1 MARCYFPAQGLEST
15 KRSKI
20 EETGVVDSS
29 PRSRLFEL
37 KIVTPKPNRLAI
49 ERSALLQ
56 RIFRDNDPASVVIF
70 QAPAGHG
77 KTSLML
83 QVEQLCREQDFFTC
97 WISLDESDNEV
108 RRLMSYFQSRL
119 NSYFQSLSRN
129 SPDSGAAEF
138 LHEAENSTDWVI
150 EQFLAVGKP
159 VGVFIDDLHTINN
172 PATLRFIKD
181 LIRSSPDR
189 IRWFVSSRVLPDLN
203 LSKLLLGEHI
213 LIINADELRFS
224 KEETRKVFEVEN
236 DLDMSQQDVE
246 SIYKDTEGWPA
257 VVQFYRLALQ
267 SEAFRSS
274 FSRQNRFYP
283 RGVTDY
289 LAEHV
294 LSQQDEILRS
304 FLLRTSILSTMSSHL
319 CDAVLERNDSC
330 DVLAKLEREGFFVR
344 RLESAED
351 WFSYHAL
358 FSGFL
363 RGQFYRFPQEET
375 SRIHLRAANWYR
387 DNNHLEEALHHYV
400 AARSFEDAVDVFD
413 QWTETLVPDG
423 HLITVDNWFDRL
435 PLDEMLKRPGVVVKL
450 SWVFMFLSRHE
461 KLAKTLPSLR
471 VNLFQDLRVGDPAV
485 ALALISILQDE
496 PENAMDYLMSVDL
509 HEPSNHRFRIFELS
523 AVYNIRGYISMAKGQ
538 FDTALACFA
547 YSRTLS
553 EQADATF
560 TLAYSLAKSGLSLMF
575 QGHLQD
581 ALVHLESSMREPVLH
596 LEESVSKACL
606 ACSYIAV
613 LYECDALDEA
623 LAQFEQFEEI
633 IENAAIHDY
642 LIICYRAV
650 SRIYQRIG
658 QYEKALKI
666 LTDGERLALS
676 GRWPRAAVMMGHE
689 RVRFE
694 LLHGSLT
701 NAQLIFARLNHS
713 KVSDKAGWVRFS
725 EEIDGARISQ
735 IRLLYH
741 EGKLE
746 EAMGLAEQALLQA
759 GQESRVLRQIK
770 LHALVSLCQASLGHL
785 EHAHISL
792 HNALTLAAPGQ
803 FLGVFLDEGEAL
815 DSLICR
821 HLQWIQ
827 SKPQSVNHHHFLNY
841 LSRLI
846 SKLPSSLSQVLTT
859 DKRLMDGKVANQS
872 GFEILDALTSREQE
886 VLRLLLMY
894 KTNDQIA
901 QDLYVSRAT
910 VKYHLRNIFSKMGV
924 KSRLEAIRLGQL
936 IPAEY
941 LLSSDGKPVED
952 G

>member
-1 MARCYFPAQGLEST
+1 ML
-15 KRSKI
+15 
-20 EETGVVDSS
+20 DSG

-49 ERSALLQ
+49 ERSALLK
-56 RIFRDNDPASVVIF
+56 RIFRNDDSESVVIF

-83 QVEQLCREQDFFTC
+83 QVEQICREEDYFTC
-97 WISLDESDNEV
+97 WISLDENDNEV

-119 NSYFQSLSRN
+119 SAHFQSISKN
-129 SPDSGAAEF
+129 TETDDEPGGGN
-138 LHEAENSTDWVI
+138 EADNGTDWVI

-159 VGVFIDDLHTINN
+159 VGIFIDDLHTINN
-172 PATLRFIKD
+172 PTMLRFIKD

-189 IRWFVSSRVLPDLN
+189 IRWFISSRVLPDLN

-224 KEETRKVFEVEN
+224 KEETRKVFETAN
-236 DLDMSQQDVE
+236 QLNMSSPDVE
-246 SIYKDTEGWPA
+246 AIYQDTEGWPA
-257 VVQFYRLALQ
+257 VVQLYRLALQ
-267 SEAFRSS
+267 SETFRNS
-274 FSRQNRFYP
+274 FKRQNGFYP

-294 LSQQDEILRS
+294 LSQQDEQLRS
-304 FLLRTSILSTMSSHL
+304 FLLKTSVLNTMSSHL
-319 CDAVLERNDSC
+319 CDAVLERSDSY
-330 DVLAKLEREGFFVR
+330 DILAKLEREGFFVR

-363 RGQFYRFPQEET
+363 RGQFYQFPQEET
-375 SRIHLRAANWYR
+375 AQVHLRAAHWYWE
-387 DNNHLEEALHHYV
+387 NGHLEEALHHFV
-400 AARSFEDAVDVFD
+400 AAKSFNQALDVFD

-423 HLITVDNWFDRL
+423 HLMTVDNWFDRL
-435 PLDEMLKRPGVVVKL
+435 PLDEMLKRRGLVVKL

-471 VNLFQDLRVGDPAV
+471 ASLFQDLKVGDPAV

-496 PENAMDYLMSVDL
+496 PENAMDYLKSVDL
-509 HEPSNHRFRIFELS
+509 HEPSNHRFKIFELS

-581 ALVHLESSMREPVLH
+581 ALVHLESSMREPALH

-606 ACSYIAV
+606 ACGYIAV
-613 LYECDALDEA
+613 LYECDELDEA

-633 IENAAIHDY
+633 IQNAAIHDY

-650 SRIYQRIG
+650 SRIHQRMG
-658 QYEKALKI
+658 QYEKALKV
-666 LTDGERLALS
+666 LTDGERLALA

-694 LLHGSLT
+694 LLHGTLT
-701 NAQLIFARLNHS
+701 NAQIISARLSHS
-713 KVSDKAGWVRFS
+713 KVGDKAGWVRFS
-725 EEIDGARISQ
+725 EESDGVKIGQ

-741 EGKLE
+741 EGQVE
-746 EAMGLAEQALLQA
+746 EALEITHQTLIQAV
-759 GQESRVLRQIK
+759 QESRVMRQIK
-770 LHALVSLCQASLGHL
+770 LHSLAALCLWSQGD
-785 EHAHISL
+785 ENMAHDSL
-792 HNALTLAAPGQ
+792 HKALNLASAGQ
-803 FLGVFLDEGEAL
+803 FVSVFLDEGEPL
-815 DSLICR
+815 ESLIRR
-821 HLQWIQ
+821 HMQWIQ
-827 SKPQSVNHHHFLNY
+827 TQAGCSVSNQLMNY
-841 LSRLI
+841 LNSLL
-846 SKLPSSLSQVLTT
+846 SKLSLSARSRKTGEGTLTEGIT
-859 DKRLMDGKVANQS
+859 GLTVGV
-872 GFEILDALTSREQE
+872 ELLDALTSREQE
-886 VLRLLLMY
+886 VLKLLLMY

-901 QDLYVSRAT
+901 QDLYVSKAT
-910 VKYHLRNIFSKMGV
+910 IKYHLRNIFSKMGV
-924 KSRLEAIRLGQL
+924 KSRLEAIRLGQDHSTGM
-936 IPAEY
+936 P
-941 LLSSDGKPVED
+941 SFFKR
-952 G
+952 